1 MITRPFRYVRGSSL
15 KLAQGQQRTEK
26 GDCIQGLSEPCPKR
40 PLGRALREDCLHDDL
55 LPTLSPPGCLVC
67 GRAQLERDDLLQEA
81 PWLATFPPP
90 HDAHFSQPSAS
101 LSPQLPPVDLPVS
114 RSTRNGYHWSSVG
127 DRASPFT
134 SPLPMLS

>member
-15 KLAQGQQRTEK
+15 KLVQGQQR
-26 GDCIQGLSEPCPKR
+26 
-40 PLGRALREDCLHDDL
+40 
-55 LPTLSPPGCLVC
+55 PPGCLVC